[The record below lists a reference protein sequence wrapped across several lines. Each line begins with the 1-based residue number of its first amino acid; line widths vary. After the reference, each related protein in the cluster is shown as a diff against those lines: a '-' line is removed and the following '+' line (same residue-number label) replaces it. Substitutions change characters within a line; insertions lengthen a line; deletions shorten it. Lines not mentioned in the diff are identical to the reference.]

1 MPNISCAVSHPA
13 DVARRDRTGNG
24 NVQVMLFS
32 DHLEI
37 WNPGMLPPS
46 LAFERLVSDMWVD
59 VV

>member
-1 MPNISCAVSHPA
+1 
-13 DVARRDRTGNG
+13 
-24 NVQVMLFS
+24 MLFS